1 MPVNIGPR
9 IGIEGEAE
17 YRKQINNITQAQKTL
32 TAEMKATESAFGKNA
47 SAQEKNA
54 AKAKNLSKQVE
65 NQKKKVEELKRMT
78 EQSAQK
84 FGENATQTLKWKEA
98 LANAEAELNRLN
110 SELDKTSKNDW
121 GQKLE
126 NAGKSLQNAG
136 QKISSVGDTLT
147 KNVTVPLV
155 AIGAA
160 SIAAYNEVDDAMD
173 IIVKK
178 TGATGDELKSM
189 EKSAKSI
196 AKTIPTSFEKSA
208 KAVGEVNTRFGVTGE
223 ELEDLSTYFLEFA
236 DLNETDVSNSVDKV
250 QKSMKA
256 FKVGTKDAKKVLDVM
271 NATGQRTGVSMD
283 TLSTSMVK
291 NAASLQEMGLN
302 IYQATEFLG
311 DLEVSG
317 ADSATVMQGL
327 KTALKNAADEGV
339 TLPEKLSEFE
349 SIMNSSAS
357 DTEKLNA
364 AIEIFG
370 SKAGP
375 AIYEACKKGGL
386 SFQQLGEDATKYFGN
401 VQNTYE
407 STLGPESSLTTTMN
421 SLKATGAEVGETLL
435 TVLEP
440 AVSAVGGYISELG
453 NWYSSLDSNTQ
464 RTVSNVIA
472 ATAVGGP
479 ILKGFGRI
487 ITGAGEVVSGIAPM
501 AESLG
506 SLGAYAGPIAL
517 VAGAV
522 GVVALTM
529 ATSHWKIPDYDQLMA
544 DSEALGAKIES
555 IQTKVDSVSSY
566 LNSVTLSVNT
576 DAEPLYMMQRELHE
590 CFDENGN
597 LKDGMAET
605 ASYIMTDLNKA
616 MGTDLSTDFT
626 GSMDQNIQA
635 LAAVD
640 SAIDNHIE
648 KIKEQAIMEA
658 VNSQYGTALTNK
670 QEMIAAESEAYE
682 QLMDVMTRMQ
692 GVEAELAQ
700 QKLDYANGID
710 VDMEKNADLR
720 RELTSLNEVLDE
732 RNQKYVAAAGGLA
745 EATTQVEGLNTAYE
759 MLKSSDPSVR
769 SEAPEYFANITTNAK
784 KASKAVGD
792 EYASAINEV
801 SKSAAEFAEDP
812 WTVEIEVTNVEKE
825 MKDAKKRG
833 EKIISNMTGRVTGID
848 GASAAANIAKG
859 TAVSIM
865 SGVTGRLSTIG
876 NVVGVASAAL
886 STANSVLSRITG
898 RVTSISVGDALSSAW
913 SAMQSYFNSNPLT
926 SYVREVVTTVKSGAS
941 KFFEGWF
948 AAGGIVGSES
958 IIGVGEAGPEAI
970 IPLSASRR
978 GRAMDLYRQV
988 GSILGVGSGGNTTN
1002 NTNNNNISI
1011 NVYATANQSAD
1022 EIAEIVSR
1030 KISAQ
1035 VYSKRTVFS

>member
-1 MPVNIGPR
+1 MSVNIGPR

-84 FGENATQTLKWKEA
+84 FGENSTQTLKWKEA

-110 SELDKTSKNDW
+110 SELEKTSKNDW

-178 TGATGDELKSM
+178 TGATGDSLKSM

-236 DLNETDVSNSVDKV
+236 DLNDTDVSNSVDKV

-256 FKVGTKDAKKVLDVM
+256 FNVGTKDAKKVLDVM

-283 TLSTSMVK
+283 SLSTSMVK

-349 SIMNSSAS
+349 SIMSSSAS

-375 AIYEACKKGGL
+375 TIYEACKNGGL
-386 SFQQLGEDATKYFGN
+386 SFQQLDADATKYFGN

-453 NWYSSLDSNTQ
+453 EWYNSLDSTTQ
-464 RTVSNVIA
+464 QTVSKVA
-472 ATAVGGP
+472 AVTAVTGP
-479 ILKGFGRI
+479 II
-487 ITGAGEVVSGIAPM
+487 SGIGRVTTAIGT
-501 AESLG
+501 AVENAGKLAAKLG
-506 SLGAYAGPIAL
+506 GLGMYAGPVGLTAL
-517 VAGAV
+517 AIGGAGLAAKEFMDYADRVGHIPGFDEVMKQAEEAAGKIRDTRDAVA
-522 GVVALTM
+522 
-529 ATSHWKIPDYDQLMA
+529 
-544 DSEALGAKIES
+544 E
-555 IQTKVDSVSSY
+555 
-566 LNSVTLSVNT
+566 LNSHASGVAQGVNEQV
-576 DAEPLYMMQRELHE
+576 APVQFLQSELQK
-590 CFDENGN
+590 CFDT
-597 LKDGMAET
+597 DGHLNEGMEET
-605 ASYIMTDLNKA
+605 AEMIVGQLNDA
-616 MGTDLSTDFT
+616 MGTDLSTDFGEDMT
-626 GSMDQNIQA
+626 ANQQA
-635 LAAVD
+635 LAEVNGAIDQYIEKVKQAAVQQAFNSDYAAYIKEEADAWAEAKDAQAKYEEQLAACKETQSQMNEIAAQIVLVKEGKETHRKRAKPAREHDENNVELVDRIEPVFDFRTRFYLTLFFFFFATILVFGRVGGRRVNFKERAANRLLNEFSGGFRVAFLQIDNGTVPVVLSFTRIVDRQNFRSHVD
-640 SAIDNHIE
+640 SLL
-648 KIKEQAIMEA
+648 
-658 VNSQYGTALTNK
+658 LT
-670 QEMIAAESEAYE
+670 
-682 QLMDVMTRMQ
+682 
-692 GVEAELAQ
+692 
-700 QKLDYANGID
+700 
-710 VDMEKNADLR
+710 
-720 RELTSLNEVLDE
+720 
-732 RNQKYVAAAGGLA
+732 
-745 EATTQVEGLNTAYE
+745 
-759 MLKSSDPSVR
+759 
-769 SEAPEYFANITTNAK
+769 
-784 KASKAVGD
+784 
-792 EYASAINEV
+792 
-801 SKSAAEFAEDP
+801 
-812 WTVEIEVTNVEKE
+812 
-825 MKDAKKRG
+825 
-833 EKIISNMTGRVTGID
+833 
-848 GASAAANIAKG
+848 
-859 TAVSIM
+859 
-865 SGVTGRLSTIG
+865 
-876 NVVGVASAAL
+876 
-886 STANSVLSRITG
+886 
-898 RVTSISVGDALSSAW
+898 
-913 SAMQSYFNSNPLT
+913 FN
-926 SYVREVVTTVKSGAS
+926 Y
-941 KFFEGWF
+941 
-948 AAGGIVGSES
+948 
-958 IIGVGEAGPEAI
+958 
-970 IPLSASRR
+970 
-978 GRAMDLYRQV
+978 
-988 GSILGVGSGGNTTN
+988 
-1002 NTNNNNISI
+1002 
-1011 NVYATANQSAD
+1011 
-1022 EIAEIVSR
+1022 
-1030 KISAQ
+1030 
-1035 VYSKRTVFS
+1035 